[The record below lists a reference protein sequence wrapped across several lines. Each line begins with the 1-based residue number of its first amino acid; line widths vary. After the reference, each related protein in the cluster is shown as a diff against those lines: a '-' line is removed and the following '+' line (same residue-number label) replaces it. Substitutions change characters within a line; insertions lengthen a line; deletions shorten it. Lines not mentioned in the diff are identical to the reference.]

1 MSRSNATSRRLMRR
15 PSRILPATIVALVLL
30 AVGVLTAVIA
40 VARLVT
46 GDWPEPVSD
55 TADALTDLSWGSAV
69 VIVAAVVIV
78 VIGVLLLGAG
88 LSPGGLRTA
97 RLEAPDGGTVEVSD
111 YVIST
116 RGLARLAAARADT
129 VDGVDR
135 VSASATGRRV
145 AVRVTTASE
154 QTDEIRTR
162 VQQAVTDA
170 LTGAGVSPG
179 PKVSTTV
186 RTKGI

>member
-1 MSRSNATSRRLMRR
+1 MSRSNATSRKLMRR
-15 PSRILPATIVALVLL
+15 PSRTLPATIVALVLL
-30 AVGVLTAVIA
+30 VLGVVTTVVAVS
-40 VARLVT
+40 RLAT
-46 GDWPEPVSD
+46 EDWPRPVND
-55 TADALTDLSWGSAV
+55 LAGELTGMSWGSTV
-69 VIVAAVVIV
+69 VIVAAVVLMLL
-78 VIGVLLLGAG
+78 GVLLLVAG
-88 LSPGGLRTA
+88 LSPGGLRAA
-97 RLEAPDGGTVEVSD
+97 RLEAPDGDSVEVSD

-129 VDGVDR
+129 VDGVEG

-170 LTGAGVSPG
+170 LSGAGVSPA

-186 RTKGI
+186 RTKGL